1 MLQSFLTAALR
12 DDHYILQIAVDFVP
26 ALVKTQLQA
35 VVKTLLAILAHPYAA
50 DPELECIGLGAIML
64 NQENLAFEL
73 CFINGS
79 YDEYQQHKRINFLFY
94 LLALVDQ
101 QFPLD
106 HSPLP
111 HNLSQWLEYYP
122 KEYTD

>member
-1 MLQSFLTAALR
+1 MSQSFLTAALSNE
-12 DDHYILQIAVDFVP
+12 HYILQVAVDFVP

-35 VVKTLLAILAHPYAA
+35 VHKTLLAILTHPYAS
-50 DPELECIGLGAIML
+50 DPELECIGLGSIML

-73 CFINGS
+73 CFINSS
-79 YDEYQQHKRINFLFY
+79 YDEYQYHKRINFLFY

-101 QFPLD
+101 QFPID
-106 HSPLP
+106 HNQLP
-111 HNLSQWLEYYP
+111 HNLSQWIEYYP